1 MLAAPEWTPVS
12 KMLGVETEVIAEQ
25 KRRKRLTYIQSQ
37 IMEGCDSTYD
47 LGCCLNVFYAPG

>member
-1 MLAAPEWTPVS
+1 MLAVPEWTPVS

-37 IMEGCDSTYD
+37 IMEGCDST
-47 LGCCLNVFYAPG
+47 